1 MSSSPLGVLLPEAKG
16 EDEEED
22 EGVPGAL
29 RAEVLGRMW
38 EARMLVTS
46 EGVGMGGL

>member
-16 EDEEED
+16 EDEED